1 MDLNDLELLIKSP
14 KDYILKYFNDSRET
28 ITALYKTRKE
38 TKLTN
43 ELSIKLDENYKL
55 LTSKIDQ
62 LEKECL
68 NNFSANKYDNKIKES
83 NDLILETIHQKI
95 EYFTNKYTNQNND
108 QENEEY
114 DEYEEEYDPEYYI
127 LEKEI
132 EDLIHATISSL
143 EKIIFNNKTILF
155 LEEEMCKI
163 PNLFQSMDFLTT
175 IGKLLIFKDKYFSRS
190 CLSGITR

>member
-83 NDLILETIHQKI
+83 NDSILETIHQKI
-95 EYFTNKYTNQNND
+95 EYFTNKYTNQNID

-114 DEYEEEYDPEYYI
+114 DDPEYYI

-143 EKIIFNNKTILF
+143 ENIIFNNKTILF
-155 LEEEMCKI
+155 LEEEMCKV